1 MNLEWERFITSH
13 WKPRINICVF
23 LSGIVLSI
31 LIIVITTYSPSF
43 KIVKYHLPDNH
54 YLQIREEFSVLD
66 NNFKVKMEETEA
78 EEQHRSKCCDVSW
91 SKV

>member
-13 WKPRINICVF
+13 WKPRINIFVF

-31 LIIVITTYSPSF
+31 LIIVITTCSPGF
-43 KIVKYHLPDNH
+43 KIVKKYHHLPDNH

-66 NNFKVKMEETEA
+66 NKFLVKMEETEA
-78 EEQHRSKCCDVSW
+78 EEQHRSE
-91 SKV
+91 